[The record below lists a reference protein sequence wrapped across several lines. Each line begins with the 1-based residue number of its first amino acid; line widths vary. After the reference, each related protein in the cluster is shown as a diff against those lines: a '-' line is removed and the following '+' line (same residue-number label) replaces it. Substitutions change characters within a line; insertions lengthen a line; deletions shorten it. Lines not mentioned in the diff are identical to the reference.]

1 MVNLG
6 LSSVPA
12 KIPRIAVY
20 LSDEVKADLESLAN
34 SERRSVSQMAAILLE
49 ESIAR
54 AKADGRLK
62 PDQPEEGNSP
72 KP

>member
-1 MVNLG
+1 MVNSR

-20 LSDEVKADLESLAN
+20 LSDEVKADLETLAN
-34 SERRSVSQMAAILLE
+34 SERRSMSQMAAILIE

-54 AKADGRLK
+54 AKADGRLN
-62 PDQPEEGNSP
+62 PEQQRDSQP
-72 KP
+72 K